1 MEKISQYIEKLLARH
16 DYVVIPGF
24 GGFVVQFQSAEIEN
38 NVVFPP
44 CGIISYNPLMLHND
58 GLLSI
63 EISHA
68 LHINYRA
75 ANELV
80 NREVEDLKTKIK
92 ANKTVHIGQLG
103 SFNIDESQN
112 LIFSPEK
119 SPFFLPQNLGLYPL
133 NLHKPLINNKN
144 EIRITV
150 TSGKFYNYAAAVLL
164 IVSLFISTPRLTDV
178 RHTNS
183 AGLTPDFILKSD
195 KIKQHVESTSTAKMN
210 LGYEIKKQEVLTP
223 VPENNYHVIVA
234 SLETRKSADIFC
246 KSLNI
251 SEYKNAHILV
261 PAKIYRVAIESFSDK
276 DEAIEYMENLR
287 KTDKRF
293 DTAWVLCD

>member
-1 MEKISQYIEKLLARH
+1 MRH

-24 GGFVVQFQSAEIEN
+24 GGFVVQYQSAEIEN
-38 NVVFPP
+38 NVISPP
-44 CGIISYNPLMLHND
+44 CGLISFNPLMQHND
-58 GLLSI
+58 GLLAI

-68 LHINYRA
+68 MQINYRT
-75 ANELV
+75 ANELINTQV
-80 NREVEDLKTKIK
+80 DDLKTRIRAKEII
-92 ANKTVHIGQLG
+92 HFGQLG
-103 SFNIDESQN
+103 FFRTDETEN
-112 LIFSPEK
+112 LVFSPEK
-119 SPFFLPQNLGLYPL
+119 SPAFLPQNFGLSPL
-133 NLHKPLINNKN
+133 NLCKPLIKNKK

-150 TSGKFYNYAAAVLL
+150 STVNFYKYAAAVLL
-164 IVSLFISTPRLTDV
+164 VVSLFISTPRLSDV

-183 AGLTPDFILKSD
+183 AGITPDFISMSD
-195 KIKQHVESTSTAKMN
+195 KIKQNIENTSTTKLN
-210 LGYEIKKQEVLTP
+210 LDCSINEQEVPTP
-223 VPENNYHVIVA
+223 KPEKNYHVIVA
-234 SLETRKSADIFC
+234 SLETQKSADFFC

-293 DTAWVLCD
+293 KTAWVLCNN